1 VHQLVLRSECA
12 AALNEQLHRDAVE
25 RLCAGDGVGIS
36 NVGGYHSRAE
46 DFVPRT
52 EGSSARWFS
61 PLDGVLREALHVLC
75 AGGDVEG
82 VPIDEVRVEGWFN
95 VAADAAAFNAVHD
108 HGAAAWSVVYVVD
121 DGAAATAGAAGCAG
135 QLLLMTQLKAWTN
148 QFAFLAVAPVPG
160 TMIMFP
166 GYLPHAVLPRAPP
179 PAASDAEV
187 GSDAMQSLR
196 VTVACNVHAQRLIQ
210 HEPAPQG
217 GSLPSVWLAS
227 RMA

>member
-1 VHQLVLRSECA
+1 MPRVHSPAPEGRLCLRFFCPQRRCSEQRRLQSAGAHQAAVLHNAGVLLAPFSTLPPPRGLPASGTASLWRSKRAFVQWANAARHNAAREQRLPAKGGKPCLLRLVLDWEHEAHKQA
-12 AALNEQLHRDAVE
+12 A
-25 RLCAGDGVGIS
+25 
-36 NVGGYHSRAE
+36 
-46 DFVPRT
+46 
-52 EGSSARWFS
+52 
-61 PLDGVLREALHVLC
+61 
-75 AGGDVEG
+75 
-82 VPIDEVRVEGWFN
+82 
-95 VAADAAAFNAVHD
+95 
-108 HGAAAWSVVYVVD
+108 
-121 DGAAATAGAAGCAG
+121 
-135 QLLLMTQLKAWTN
+135 AWTN